1 MTRATAA
8 EPHSAYGAFVCN
20 VFDKH
25 RPLVEITEKHHSS
38 NRPRITK
45 ATDEQK

>member
-8 EPHSAYGAFVCN
+8 EPHSACGAFVCN

-25 RPLVEITEKHHSS
+25 RPLVEITEKHQ
-38 NRPRITK
+38 

>member
-25 RPLVEITEKHHSS
+25 RRLVEITEKQHGS